1 MRNEYCTWAVTNRL
15 VKNINYIPWYFDF
28 LSWDINIDQYKT
40 SISIVHSH
48 FYQYVVACDQIF
60 LSNQLLDLHLSQEL
74 FLLLQNGLH
83 QHLSLLFLEQECH
96 LSKKK
101 KTQNNPLI
109 AFTLQIHLIIYGS
122 WIYNYQ
128 CNQCISS
135 LKLWVR
141 TPFMTKCTRNNI
153 MW

>member
-1 MRNEYCTWAVTNRL
+1 LTN
-15 VKNINYIPWYFDF
+15 
-28 LSWDINIDQYKT
+28 YKT
-40 SISIVHSH
+40 STSIVHPH
-48 FYQYVVACDQIF
+48 FYQNVVACDQIF

-101 KTQNNPLI
+101 KTQNNSLI

-122 WIYNYQ
+122 WIYNYL

-141 TPFMTKCTRNNI
+141 QMLSSVWPILQQNYKYEQSSNHRPLVWNNI
-153 MW
+153 A